1 MQAAINAAFAR
12 FWIIGTV
19 ETPCRYRL
27 KGGKHI
33 LKTFS
38 GLLDKG
44 TKCIHPDGEVF
55 EVVDSYPK
63 NATTHEHI
71 LKPYSDEP
79 APDWT
84 PPR

>member
-12 FWIIGTV
+12 SWQIGTV
-19 ETPCRYRL
+19 ETPCRYRF
-27 KGGKHI
+27 KDGIHT

-44 TKCIHPDGEVF
+44 VVCTHPDGQKF
-55 EVVDSYPK
+55 EVVSSK
-63 NATTHEHI
+63 QVLVSTFEHT
-71 LKPYSDEP
+71 LQFLNQTP
-79 APDWT
+79 AHNWT